1 MPSDYVG
8 KNEEKLYL
16 KRQSGVSLEVL
27 MKIFDENKIKYSI
40 KSQESNEKYF
50 RETIINVK
58 KNLRDL
64 FYNNGII
71 PNVQLRQFNEAER
84 CIELNALYN
93 FVVPPPISI
102 KLKIDENYVEL
113 KQEYLDILD
122 SGKMPTNFPIDR
134 IRIYEAL

>member
-50 RETIINVK
+50 RDTIINVK

-64 FYNNGII
+64 FYDNEII

-84 CIELNALYN
+84 CIELNATYN
-93 FVVPPPISI
+93 FVVQRPISI
-102 KLKIDENYVEL
+102 ELKIDENYSEL
-113 KQEYLDILD
+113 KQEYSNILN
-122 SGKMPTNFPIDR
+122 SGKMPINFPIDR
-134 IRIYEAL
+134 IRIYEGH